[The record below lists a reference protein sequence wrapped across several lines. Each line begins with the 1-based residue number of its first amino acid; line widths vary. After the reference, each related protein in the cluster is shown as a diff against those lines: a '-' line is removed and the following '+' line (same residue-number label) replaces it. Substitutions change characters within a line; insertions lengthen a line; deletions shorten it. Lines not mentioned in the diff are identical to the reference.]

1 MSSLKAETIFNAL
14 FHHLQYQPQS
24 SQAHS
29 WWELPDDISSLAHE
43 LDLWKIY
50 LN

>member
-29 WWELPDDISSLAHE
+29 WWELLTTSPHLPMS
-43 LDLWKIY
+43 WTCGKFT
-50 LN
+50 